1 MGKIFYVKG
10 SQTKN
15 SIYLNVPVI
24 AAKRLGR
31 YCITP
36 TCTIG
41 FGEAGTLANSPTDAS
56 PSTLSRQAFYRKEL
70 FYAFP
75 GGLLGIAPG
84 FAALS
89 KFGAATKEAAKC
101 LPQKKSHAKR
111 DDCDD
116 DDVLG

>member
-1 MGKIFYVKG
+1 MGKFLYVKG

-15 SIYLNVPVI
+15 SIYLNASVT

-56 PSTLSRQAFYRKEL
+56 PSTLSRQAFYRKKL
-70 FYAFP
+70 FRAFSCS
-75 GGLLGIAPG
+75 LLGIAAS
-84 FAALS
+84 FAAFAEFRS
-89 KFGAATKEAAKC
+89 AAEESSEG
-101 LPQKKSHAKR
+101 L
-111 DDCDD
+111 
-116 DDVLG
+116 VE